1 MSAAA
6 SSPPGLTQNVGR
18 CAGRHC
24 ASSDFTVAQSLLPT
38 GRTGFALFV
47 GRTRATGKE
56 SASIGKQR
64 SSVMQKIRSASG
76 LPSTVYWVVTGLVR
90 TQRLQNSPPR
100 ISRRTARARS
110 APSARTL
117 PAPPPEFPPTVH
129 RMAALREIS
138 SVELRSLIMSSAPK
152 SCELDSLPAFLI
164 QDYVDDLLPFL
175 TLLCNR
181 SLQEGVLP
189 DSQKRSVIFPA
200 LKLDGLDLKDPSNF
214 RPISNVSF
222 LSKIIEKIVSEQI
235 TPYLS
240 TNDLLP
246 KYQSGFRRGHSIETL
261 LLRLLSDCYGAID
274 GGRVTLFALF
284 DVSAAFDTIDHQ
296 SPLCL
301 FWTLWPSS
309 RLDYVFL
316 GWALQ
321 LRGVG
326 NKPVPMGPRSIW
338 SSSRFCPGSLTIST
352 LHF

>member
-1 MSAAA
+1 MSGAAPA
-6 SSPPGLTQNVGR
+6 GTAPRATLPSQKVRYRQGELGSLCSSDARALQGKRVRVLGSKDRSSCKRSEAPLGYLQRSIGSSRGLFALKDSRILSQRFRGVLR
-18 CAGRHC
+18 EQDRLRPRRHC
-24 ASSDFTVAQSLLPT
+24 RV
-38 GRTGFALFV
+38 
-47 GRTRATGKE
+47 
-56 SASIGKQR
+56 
-64 SSVMQKIRSASG
+64 
-76 LPSTVYWVVTGLVR
+76 
-90 TQRLQNSPPR
+90 
-100 ISRRTARARS
+100 
-110 APSARTL
+110 
-117 PAPPPEFPPTVH
+117 PPPEFPPTVH
-129 RMAALREIS
+129 RLATRREIS
-138 SVELRSLIMSSAPK
+138 SVELRSLITLIMSSAPK

-261 LLRLLSDCYGAID
+261 LLRLLSDCYGAIE

-284 DVSAAFDTIDHQ
+284 DVSEAFDTIDHQ